1 MGTKAESKR
10 VRRYVR
16 AKGCHL
22 IEDVVM
28 AADYAIGVPV
38 PSACHTP
45 EMKSLVDAMEA
56 LRKHTFGIERSA
68 RIIKS
73 LTTAPKVGGNDAV

>member
-16 AKGCHL
+16 SKGCHL

-28 AADYAIGVPV
+28 AAEAAIGVPV
-38 PSACHTP
+38 PSPCHTA

-56 LRKHTFGIERSA
+56 LRAHAFGLERSV

-73 LTTAPKVGGNDAV
+73 LAAARSLEALTP

>member
-16 AKGCHL
+16 SKGCPL

-28 AADYAIGVPV
+28 TAEAVIGVPV
-38 PSACHTP
+38 PSPCHTT
-45 EMKSLVDAMEA
+45 EMQSLVNAMEA
-56 LRKHTFGIERSA
+56 LRTHVRFCERLIA
-68 RIIKS
+68 
-73 LTTAPKVGGNDAV
+73 KVKRNAE